1 MQEHICKIHM
11 KHTHSGEWNV
21 CDTYVKHMSSASEN
35 ICEPYVKRMRNR
47 LTYFATLCRFF
58 FNPRGKIRIYFVQIT
73 QHKVL
78 FWIAREENIN
88 RNINK
93 AQTIT
98 QAHFVTFV
106 FVHVYG
112 LCFFNVGRKIR
123 VYLPFYPLRKRNV
136 NMNIMKTTGSRN
148 FWICREYAFYLRIW
162 ICLCMRMCRPVQEGL
177 YCESIETLLNHTMY
191 VPNFKYGPIILS
203 ASKNVSADRSCG
215 PGRAQAF
222 ETQLSTSRNACGKR
236 WARMIEER
244 TCQPQNWHY
253 PIIMDGVAG
262 SYEKLNLTKTN

>member
-73 QHKVL
+73 QNKVL

-148 FWICREYAFYLRIW
+148 FWICREYAFYLRI
-162 ICLCMRMCRPVQEGL
+162 
-177 YCESIETLLNHTMY
+177 
-191 VPNFKYGPIILS
+191 
-203 ASKNVSADRSCG
+203 
-215 PGRAQAF
+215 
-222 ETQLSTSRNACGKR
+222 
-236 WARMIEER
+236 
-244 TCQPQNWHY
+244 
-253 PIIMDGVAG
+253 
-262 SYEKLNLTKTN
+262 